1 MVVVVD
7 TSALVAIL
15 LGEPEADELRA
26 CIASASARVISA
38 ANFVE
43 LGTVIAGR
51 SGKGNGQAVL
61 AAERLLA
68 AADITIAPITA
79 DLARRA
85 LHARIRFGKGFGHRA
100 RLNFGD
106 CFAYALAVAL
116 DAPLLFIGDDFP
128 YTDIRSALNA

>member
-1 MVVVVD
+1 MLVVD
-7 TSALVAIL
+7 TSALMAIL
-15 LGEPEADELRA
+15 LGEPEAEELRA
-26 CIASASARVISA
+26 RIASASERVISA

-51 SGKGNGQAVL
+51 SGKGDAQAVL
-61 AAERLLA
+61 ACDRLLA
-68 AADITIAPITA
+68 AAAITIAPITA

-85 LHARIRFGKGFGHRA
+85 LHARIRFGRGFGHRA

-106 CFAYALAVAL
+106 CFAYALAISL

-128 YTDIRSALNA
+128 HTGVRSALVS

>member
-1 MVVVVD
+1 MLVVD
-7 TSALVAIL
+7 TSALMAIL
-15 LGEPEADELRA
+15 LGEPEAEELRGRIA
-26 CIASASARVISA
+26 CASERVISA

-51 SGKGNGQAVL
+51 SGKGDAQAVL
-61 AAERLLA
+61 ACERLLA
-68 AADITIAPITA
+68 AAAITIAPITA

-85 LHARIRFGKGFGHRA
+85 LHARIRFGRGFGHRA

-106 CFAYALAVAL
+106 CFAYALAISL

-128 YTDIRSALNA
+128 HTDVRSALVS

>member
-1 MVVVVD
+1 MLVVD
-7 TSALVAIL
+7 TSALMAIL

-26 CIASASARVISA
+26 CIAGASERVISA

-51 SGKGNGQAVL
+51 SGKGDAQAVL
-61 AAERLLA
+61 ASERLLA

-85 LHARIRFGKGFGHRA
+85 LHARIRFGRGFGHRA

-106 CFAYALAVAL
+106 CFAYALAISL
-116 DAPLLFIGDDFP
+116 DAPLLFIGDDFAH
-128 YTDIRSALNA
+128 TDARPALPR